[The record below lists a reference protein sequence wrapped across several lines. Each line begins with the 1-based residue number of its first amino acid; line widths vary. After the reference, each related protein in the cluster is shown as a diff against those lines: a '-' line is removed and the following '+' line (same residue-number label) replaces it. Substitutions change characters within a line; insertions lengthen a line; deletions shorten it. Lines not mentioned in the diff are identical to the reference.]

1 MKSYCSEKLEAVHS
15 DIRGPLYLK
24 AMEMEK
30 AGAKVLKINSGNPAI
45 FGHTAP
51 DSIKQALIEGADRAV
66 AYCDFRGMPAA
77 RKAICDYHK
86 SKGIQDITED
96 DIYVGNGVSE
106 LVNIALSVLLNE
118 GDEILVPT
126 PCYSL
131 WSNCAYLVGGK
142 PVYYMCDEAAGW
154 FPDIDDIKSKVTSR
168 TKAIV
173 LINPNN
179 PTGALYSRELL
190 EQIADV
196 ARQNDLMIFSD
207 EIYDRL
213 LFDGAVHIPMA
224 VVAPDLFVVTMNGL
238 SKSHNICGY
247 RCGWMLLSGPRARS
261 EEFRTNVGKLMSMR
275 LCAGALPQLVIPAAL
290 ADQES
295 TMKMVSPGGKL
306 YERRKATL
314 DAIAE
319 TDALITI
326 KNSGA
331 LYMFPKI
338 NPKYKVTN
346 DKEFARELLERKHIL
361 LVPGSGFNFPYPDH
375 FRIVMLPS
383 PEELSGAVKKIAEVL
398 DEVFL

>member
-1 MKSYCSEKLEAVHS
+1 MKSYCSTKLEAVHS

-30 AGAKVLKINSGNPAI
+30 QGIKVLKINSGNPAT

-51 DSIKQALIEGADRAV
+51 ISIKNALFEGADRAV

-77 RKAICDYHK
+77 RKAICDYHR
-86 SKGIQDITED
+86 SKGVQDITED

-131 WSNCAYLVGGK
+131 WSNCAYLVGGN
-142 PVYYMCDEAAGW
+142 PVYYMCDEDAGW
-154 FPDIDDIKSKVTSR
+154 FPDIDDIKSKVTSK

-179 PTGALYSRELL
+179 PTGALYSKDLL
-190 EQIADV
+190 EQIAQI
-196 ARQNDLMIFSD
+196 ARENDLMIFSD

-224 VVAPDLFVVTMNGL
+224 TVAPDLFVVTMNGL

-247 RCGWMLLSGPRARS
+247 RCGWMLLSGPRERS
-261 EEFRTNVGKLMSMR
+261 AEFRLNVGKLMSMR

-290 ADQES
+290 EDLAS
-295 TMKMVSPGGKL
+295 TVKMVSPGGAL

-314 DAIAE
+314 DALSE
-319 TDALITI
+319 CDAL
-326 KNSGA
+326 KAVPNSGA

-338 NPKYKVTN
+338 DPKYNITN

-361 LVPGSGFNFPYPDH
+361 LVPGSGFNYPTHDH

-383 PEELSGAVKKIAEVL
+383 PEELSNAVKEIGNVL
-398 DEVFL
+398 NEVFL

>member
-1 MKSYCSEKLEAVHS
+1 MKSYCSTKLEAVHS
-15 DIRGPLYLK
+15 DIRGPLYIK

-30 AGAKVLKINSGNPAI
+30 QGIKVLKINSGNPAT

-51 DSIKQALIEGADRAV
+51 DSIKKALIEGADRAV

-77 RKAICDYHK
+77 RKSICDYHK
-86 SKGIQDITED
+86 SKGVKDITED
-96 DIYVGNGVSE
+96 DVYIGNGVSE

-131 WSNCAYLVGGK
+131 WSNCAYLVGGT
-142 PVYYMCDEAAGW
+142 PVYYMCDEAADW

-179 PTGALYSRELL
+179 PTGALYSKDVL
-190 EQIADV
+190 EQIAQI
-196 ARQNDLMIFSD
+196 ARENDLMIFSD

-213 LFDGAVHIPMA
+213 LFDGAVHTPMA
-224 VVAPDLFVVTMNGL
+224 VIAPDLFVVTMNGL

-290 ADQES
+290 DDQAS
-295 TMKMVSPGGKL
+295 TVKMVSPGGAL

-314 DAIAE
+314 DALAE
-319 TDALITI
+319 CDALKAIP
-326 KNSGA
+326 NSGA

-338 NPKYKVTN
+338 DPKYNITN
-346 DKEFARELLERKHIL
+346 DKDFARELLERKHIL
-361 LVPGSGFNFPYPDH
+361 LVPGSGFNYPTHDH

-383 PEELSGAVKKIAEVL
+383 PEELSNAVKEIGNVL
-398 DEVFL
+398 NEVFL

>member
-1 MKSYCSEKLEAVHS
+1 MKSYCSTKLDAVHS

-30 AGAKVLKINSGNPAI
+30 QGIKVLKINSGNPAT

-51 DSIKQALIEGADRAV
+51 ISIKNALIEGADRAV

-77 RKAICDYHK
+77 RKSICDYHK

-131 WSNCAYLVGGK
+131 WSNCAYLVGGN

-154 FPDIDDIKSKVTSR
+154 FPDIDDIKSKVTSK

-179 PTGALYSRELL
+179 PTGALYSKDLL
-190 EQIADV
+190 EQIAQI
-196 ARQNDLMIFSD
+196 ARENDLMIFSD

-224 VVAPDLFVVTMNGL
+224 TVAPDLFVVTMNGL

-247 RCGWMLLSGPRARS
+247 RCGWMLLSGPRERS
-261 EEFRTNVGKLMSMR
+261 AEFRLNVGKLMSMR

-290 ADQES
+290 DDLAS
-295 TMKMVSPGGKL
+295 TVKMVSPGGAL

-314 DAIAE
+314 DALAE
-319 TDALITI
+319 CDALKVIP
-326 KNSGA
+326 NSGA
-331 LYMFPKI
+331 LYVFPKI
-338 NPKYKVTN
+338 DPKYNITN
-346 DKEFARELLERKHIL
+346 DKDFARELLERKHIL
-361 LVPGSGFNFPYPDH
+361 LVPGSGFNYPTHDH

-383 PEELSGAVKKIAEVL
+383 PEELSNAVKEIGNVL
-398 DEVFL
+398 NEVFL

>member
-1 MKSYCSEKLEAVHS
+1 MKSYCSTKLEAVHS

-30 AGAKVLKINSGNPAI
+30 QGIKVLKINSGNPAT

-51 DSIKQALIEGADRAV
+51 ISIKNALIEGADRAV

-77 RKAICDYHK
+77 RKSICDYHK

-131 WSNCAYLVGGK
+131 WSNCAYLVGGN

-154 FPDIDDIKSKVTSR
+154 FPDIDDIKSKVTSK

-179 PTGALYSRELL
+179 PTGALYSKDLL
-190 EQIADV
+190 EQIAQI
-196 ARQNDLMIFSD
+196 ARENDLMIFSD

-224 VVAPDLFVVTMNGL
+224 TVAPDLFVVTMNGL

-247 RCGWMLLSGPRARS
+247 RCGWMLLSGPRERS
-261 EEFRTNVGKLMSMR
+261 AEFRLNVGKLMSMR

-290 ADQES
+290 DDLAS
-295 TMKMVSPGGKL
+295 TVKMVSPGGAL

-314 DAIAE
+314 DALAE
-319 TDALITI
+319 CDAL
-326 KNSGA
+326 KVVPNSGA
-331 LYMFPKI
+331 LYVFPKI
-338 NPKYKVTN
+338 DPKYNITN

-361 LVPGSGFNFPYPDH
+361 LVPGSGFNYPTHDH
-375 FRIVMLPS
+375 FRVVMLPS
-383 PEELSGAVKKIAEVL
+383 PEELSNAVKEIGNVL
-398 DEVFL
+398 NEVFL

>member
-1 MKSYCSEKLEAVHS
+1 MKSYCSTKLEAVHS

-30 AGAKVLKINSGNPAI
+30 QGIKVLKINSGNPAT

-51 DSIKQALIEGADRAV
+51 ISIKNALFEGADRAV

-77 RKAICDYHK
+77 RKAICDYHR
-86 SKGIQDITED
+86 SKGVQDITED

-131 WSNCAYLVGGK
+131 WSNCAYLVGGN
-142 PVYYMCDEAAGW
+142 PVYYMCDEDAGW
-154 FPDIDDIKSKVTSR
+154 FPDIDDIKSKVTSK

-179 PTGALYSRELL
+179 PTGALYSKDLL
-190 EQIADV
+190 EQIAQI
-196 ARQNDLMIFSD
+196 ARENDLMIFSD

-224 VVAPDLFVVTMNGL
+224 TVAPDLFVVTMNGL

-247 RCGWMLLSGPRARS
+247 RCGWMLLSGPRERS
-261 EEFRTNVGKLMSMR
+261 AEFRLNVGKLMSMR
-275 LCAGALPQLVIPAAL
+275 LCAGALPQLVIPAAHEDL
-290 ADQES
+290 AS
-295 TMKMVSPGGKL
+295 TVKMVSPGGAL

-314 DAIAE
+314 DALSE
-319 TDALITI
+319 CDAL
-326 KNSGA
+326 KAVPNSGA

-338 NPKYKVTN
+338 DPKYNITN

-361 LVPGSGFNFPYPDH
+361 LVPGSGFNYPTHDH

-383 PEELSGAVKKIAEVL
+383 PEELSNAVKEIGNVL
-398 DEVFL
+398 NEVFL

>member
-15 DIRGPLYLK
+15 DIRGPLFLK

-30 AGAKVLKINSGNPAI
+30 AGTKVLKINSGNPAI

-86 SKGIQDITED
+86 SKGITDITED

-106 LVNIALSVLLNE
+106 LVNISLSVLLNE

-131 WSNCAYLVGGK
+131 WSNCALLVGGK

-154 FPDIDDIKSKVTSR
+154 FPDINDIRSKVTSK

-173 LINPNN
+173 IINPNN
-179 PTGALYSRELL
+179 PTGALYSEDLL
-190 EQIADV
+190 KEIAQV
-196 ARQNDLMIFSD
+196 ARENDLMIFSD

-224 VVAPDLFVVTMNGL
+224 KVAPDLCVVTMNGL

-295 TMKMVSPGGKL
+295 TIKMVSPGGKL

-338 NPKYKVTN
+338 NPKYKITN

-361 LVPGSGFNFPYPDH
+361 LVPGSGFNYPYHDH

-383 PEELSGAVKKIAEVL
+383 PEELSGAIHKIAEVL